1 MSLLNGKKKLTV
13 RLIGE
18 LYDDSALPSEHT
30 ELVRKVFVC
39 IALNQPYEFETVN
52 NLYRT
57 AVHSN
62 SSFKREQK
70 NLVRKILIVIKR

>member
-1 MSLLNGKKKLTV
+1 MSLISGNKEFTV
-13 RLIGE
+13 RLIGK
-18 LYDDSALPSEHT
+18 LYGDSTLPSEHS

-39 IALNQPYEFETVN
+39 IALNQPYEFEAVN
-52 NLYRT
+52 KLYRT

-70 NLVRKILIVIKR
+70 NLVRKILTFIKK